1 MMKNEPS
8 HAMTNTPI
16 TAAAVK
22 ALHDA
27 RLANPQSPAPSE
39 SDIWRWVGE
48 NHRNNYLLW
57 DQEDLARR
65 NDAPASEIMAN
76 KRAIDGYNQ
85 ARNDAIEKTDEYLL
99 IALGLISATEAAST
113 APQAKVAAGARL
125 NSETAGSMVDR
136 MSIVALKIRAMTAQT
151 LRTDV
156 TAEFTAQCQ
165 AKLARLHEQRDDL
178 GDCLDGLLAD
188 SLSGKAY
195 FKVYR
200 QFKMYNDPHLNPVLV
215 AERNAA

>member
-1 MMKNEPS
+1 MNNS
-8 HAMTNTPI
+8 VPI
-16 TAAAVK
+16 TAASVK
-22 ALHDA
+22 SLHDA
-27 RLANPQSPAPSE
+27 RLANPQSSAPND

-99 IALGLISATEAAST
+99 IALGLISAQEAAST
-113 APQAKVAAGARL
+113 APQATITLGARL

-151 LRTDV
+151 
-156 TAEFTAQCQ
+156 QCQ

-178 GDCLDGLLAD
+178 GDCLDRLLTD

-215 AERNAA
+215 AERKGA

>member
-1 MMKNEPS
+1 M
-8 HAMTNTPI
+8 NTPAPI

-27 RLANPQSPAPSE
+27 RLNDPLAPAPNA

-65 NDAPASEIMAN
+65 NDAPASDIMAN

-99 IALGLISATEAAST
+99 IALGLISAQEAAST
-113 APQAKVAAGARL
+113 APQASIAPGARL

-151 LRTDV
+151 LRSDV
-156 TAEFTAQCQ
+156 SAEFTAQCQ
-165 AKLARLHEQRDDL
+165 AKLARLHEQRNDL
-178 GDCLDGLLAD
+178 GDCLDHLLAD
-188 SLSGKAY
+188 SLSGHAY